1 MRKYDQNHQLKK
13 IVCNQCKKEVA
24 CVNGILK
31 DQFFSVNQ
39 AWGYFSEHDGETDY
53 WDLCQDCYKKLVQS
67 FQIEPD
73 VSEAAE
79 LMGE

>member
-1 MRKYDQNHQLKK
+1 MSM
-13 IVCNQCKKEVA
+13 A
-24 CVNGILK
+24 ILK

-39 AWGYFSEHDGETDY
+39 TWGYFSEHDGETDY